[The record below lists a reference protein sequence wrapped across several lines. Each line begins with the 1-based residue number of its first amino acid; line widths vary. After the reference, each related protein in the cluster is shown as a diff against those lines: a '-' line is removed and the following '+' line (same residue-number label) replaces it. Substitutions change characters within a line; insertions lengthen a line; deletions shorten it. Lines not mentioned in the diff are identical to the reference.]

1 MRNKGC
7 TTIPRILLENITFLT
22 RVLPARSVPTFIELL
37 IGAMITQSGFV
48 TQAWLAI
55 NPLRTWTSYYKW
67 LQNGKWSWVALGVQL
82 TRLVVRFYPQSIW
95 FLIFDDTF
103 IYRNSQKAP
112 GSAVF
117 HQHGNKANRPTY
129 ARGQCWVSMALSIT
143 TGRKHSAIPLLSRLM
158 RVDGNTSK
166 LSAAK
171 TLVRVIAPVFS
182 GKKTL
187 VLMDSWYMKWPFLS
201 YLIERGLIAIG
212 QVRKDTALYDLP
224 IKTGKKGR
232 PAKYGK
238 KYTSEIVAGLEEVRE
253 EVFLYGKKQLVRYRT
268 AVCLARFLK
277 GKSVRAVWMQF
288 EDSNG
293 NLSKT
298 KLLLSTS
305 PELSARELFTFYAR
319 RWSIEDLFNQMKNNW
334 GWKEAWQQSRQVL
347 HRWTQIL
354 SVAYA
359 LPQLL
364 ATYNSAELNE
374 WLKITPWRR
383 KRSVTAGRVRLGL
396 QMIFSNV
403 RVRDWWNPKC
413 RKFEPPVHPEIH
425 VKQQPHPKCTAN
437 VMSKRK
443 IIIKKPPPTWH

>member
-22 RVLPARSVPTFIELL
+22 RVLPARSIPTFIELL

-67 LQNGKWSWVALGVQL
+67 LQDGKWSWVALGVQL
-82 TRLVVRFYPQSIW
+82 AKLVVRFYPQSTW

-117 HQHGNKANRPTY
+117 HQHGNKVNRPTY

-143 TGRKHSAIPLLSRLM
+143 KGRKHSAIPLLSRLM
-158 RVDGNTSK
+158 RADGNTSK
-166 LSAAK
+166 LDAAK
-171 TLVRVIAPVFS
+171 TLIRVIAPVFS
-182 GKKTL
+182 GKKTF

-201 YLIERGLIAIG
+201 YLIKRGLIAIG

-224 IKTGKKGR
+224 IKTGGKGR

-238 KYTSEIVAGLEEVRE
+238 KYTGEIVAELEEVRE
-253 EVFLYGKKQLVRYRT
+253 EVFLYSKKQIVRYRT
-268 AVCLARFLK
+268 AVCLAKFLK
-277 GKSVRAVWMQF
+277 GKVVRAVWMQF

-298 KLLLSTS
+298 RLLLSTS
-305 PELSARELFTFYAR
+305 PELSAKELFTFYAR
-319 RWSIEDLFNQMKNNW
+319 RWAIEDLFNQMKNNW
-334 GWKEAWQQSRQVL
+334 GWREAWQQSRQVL

-364 ATYNSAELNE
+364 ATYSSGDLSD
-374 WLKITPWRR
+374 WLTITPWRR

-396 QMIFSNV
+396 QMIFGNV

-413 RKFEPPVHPEIH
+413 QKFEPPVQPEIQA
-425 VKQQPHPKCTAN
+425 KQQPHRKCTVN
-437 VMSKRK
+437 VMSKNNTTMK
-443 IIIKKPPPTWH
+443 NPTPIWH